1 MNNRLLSRLLL
12 AIALFFVTVASA
24 VAQDNTI
31 KGFVYEESSGEPMMF
46 TNVYLKGTTLGG
58 STNENGY
65 FNINR
70 IPDGTYTLMITSVG
84 YDSISETFSLSKGQT
99 ISRKYYLKET
109 SQQLEAVTITAD
121 KIEARTE
128 TKTSVITVTPKTI
141 TKIPSVGGQADFAQ
155 SLQVVPGVV
164 FTGDQGGQLYIRGGS
179 PIQNKVLLDG
189 MVVYNPFHSIGLFS
203 VFDTDIIRNADVYT
217 GGFGAEY
224 SGRISSVMDISTRD
238 GNKKRISGKIGGNTF
253 GAKVMVE
260 GPLKKAKNPD
270 DVTVSFILSAKTSY
284 LEQTSQALYRPLFG
298 AIMKDMD
305 TVYNYHNS
313 ICDTVLKPRYDTIL
327 PFNFKDFYGK
337 ISLNA
342 PNGSKVNFFG
352 YYFDDQVNNY
362 KSLSDFGW
370 QSFGV
375 GSNFLVIPGKA
386 PVMIEGCVAYSSYT
400 SKMVVKET
408 NDERFSTISGFNAGF
423 DFTQFLGKH
432 TLKYGI
438 EMLGYT
444 TNYLTYSVYGHQR
457 IGGEAVNSTEL
468 GAYVKYKATL
478 GKFLLEPSFRL
489 QYYPSVSKG
498 GFSPEP
504 RLAVKYNAT
513 DWLRIKAAAGMYSQN
528 FVAATSDRD
537 VVNLFY
543 GFLSCVDNLPST
555 FDGKEITSYLQKAN
569 HYILG
574 AEFDVSSNVTVNLEG
589 YWKQF
594 TQLTNINR
602 NKIYAQSQAGV
613 PDLLCKDFTMEKGD
627 AYGCD
632 ISLKFE
638 DSHWYLWAVYALGY
652 VTRTY
657 EKVVDN
663 EIQLAQYAP
672 HFDRRHNINLILTYT
687 AGAKRQWEF
696 SGRWNF
702 GSGFP
707 FTQVQGFYEYYSFQD
722 GINFDYTTTNG
733 DLGILYGDL
742 NEGRL
747 PTYHRFDIDVKR
759 KFFFTEHI
767 MLEADLS
774 VTNVYNRNNVFYVNI
789 ITSEVARQLPILP
802 SLGLTLSF

>member
-1 MNNRLLSRLLL
+1 MNNRPLSRLFFTT
-12 AIALFFVTVASA
+12 LFVLFTAYAA
-24 VAQDNTI
+24 VAQDNSI
-31 KGFVYEESSGEPMMF
+31 KGFVYEESTGEPMMF
-46 TNVYLKGTTLGG
+46 TNVYLKGTTYGG

-70 IPDGTYTLMITSVG
+70 IPDGRYTLLITSVG
-84 YDSISETFSLSKGQT
+84 YDTVSEVFNLSKGQSV
-99 ISRKYYLKET
+99 SRKYYMKET
-109 SQQLEAVTITAD
+109 SQKLETVTITAD

-155 SLQVVPGVV
+155 YLQVVPGVI

-189 MVVYNPFHSIGLFS
+189 MVIYNPFHSIGLFS

-224 SGRISSVMDISTRD
+224 SGRISSIMDISTRD

-270 DVTVSFILSAKTSY
+270 DATLSFILSAKNSY
-284 LEQTSQALYRPLFG
+284 LEQTSKIFYPYASENG
-298 AIMKDMD
+298 
-305 TVYNYHNS
+305 
-313 ICDTVLKPRYDTIL
+313 L
-327 PFNFKDFYGK
+327 PFNFQDIYGK

-352 YYFDDQVNNY
+352 FSFNDQVNNY
-362 KSLSDFGW
+362 MSLSDFGW
-370 QSFGV
+370 NSYGA
-375 GSNFLVIPGKA
+375 GTNFLVIPGKA
-386 PVMIEGCVAYSSYT
+386 PVMIEGNIAYSSYT
-400 SKMVVKET
+400 SRMKEADAPDRYS
-408 NDERFSTISGFNAGF
+408 NINGFNMGF
-423 DFTQFLGKH
+423 DFSQFMGKS

-444 TNYLTYSVYGHQR
+444 TDYQTYSVYGHSK
-457 IGGEAVNSTEL
+457 IGDKVNSTEI
-468 GAYVKYKATL
+468 GIYAKYKAVL

-489 QYYPSVSKG
+489 QFYASLSDL
-498 GFSPEP
+498 SPEP
-504 RLAVKYNAT
+504 RLAVKYNST
-513 DWLRIKAAAGMYSQN
+513 DWLRLKAAAGMYSQN

-543 GFLSCVDNLPST
+543 GFLSGIDNLPAT
-555 FDGKEITSYLQKAN
+555 YDGKPINSYLQKAN
-569 HYILG
+569 HFILG
-574 AEFDVSSNVTVNLEG
+574 AEFDLSKNATVNLEG
-589 YWKQF
+589 YWKDF
-594 TQLTNINR
+594 VQLTNINR
-602 NKIYAQSQAGV
+602 NKIYADAPNEI
-613 PDLLCKDFTMEKGD
+613 PDLLKKDFTKETGD
-627 AYGCD
+627 AYGFD
-632 ISLKFE
+632 VSLKYE
-638 DSHWYLWAVYALGY
+638 DQHWYVWAVYALGF
-652 VTRTY
+652 VTREY
-657 EKVVDN
+657 EKAVEGGV
-663 EIQLAQYAP
+663 ELTQYAP

-733 DLGILYGDL
+733 ELGVLFSEL
-742 NEGRL
+742 NGGRL
-747 PTYHRFDIDVKR
+747 PTYHRFDLDVKR
-759 KFFFTEHI
+759 KFFFSENI
-767 MLEADLS
+767 NLEVDLG
-774 VTNVYNRNNVFYVNI
+774 VTNVYNRNNVFYVNL
-789 ITSEVARQLPILP
+789 ITSDVARQLPILP
-802 SLGLTLSF
+802 TLGLTFTF